1 MLYLWKIS
9 QSVND
14 GYDTYDSAVVV
25 AECEEE
31 ARMIHPGGENYDG
44 GVNRE
49 GFVVP
54 WWQRAERYGVWAD
67 VMEQVTAVKLA
78 PIDSPEYPA
87 GTIVVASFNAG

>member
-31 ARMIHPGGENYDG
+31 ARMIHPGGDAYNG
-44 GVNRE
+44 PGS
-49 GFVVP
+49 GP
-54 WWQRAERYGVWAD
+54 WWKEEPLVRSYSSWAD
-67 VMEQVTAVKLA
+67 TLEQVTAVKLVSIHT
-78 PIDSPEYPA
+78 PDYPA